1 MVDIGWLLG
10 ACPLLRKV
18 PRVVVIHGESGQSL
32 ELLQNSKPRDW
43 VLYKPP
49 LRLSYGTHH
58 SKAMLLVY
66 PTGVRVIV
74 HTANLIHVD
83 WNNKSQG
90 LWMQDFPWNTDACKG
105 KKSSV
110 FENDLVE
117 YLTALEVNCKILP
130 KKALSSDYR
139 NCGWVGHDV
148 LFVCNFLSESLLRK

>member
-1 MVDIGWLLG
+1 MWFPDLVGFLYAYSSSSTVGVCVEDFFTVFKFSKI
-10 ACPLLRKV
+10 
-18 PRVVVIHGESGQSL
+18 
-32 ELLQNSKPRDW
+32 LQNSKPCDW
-43 VLYKPP
+43 VLHKPP

-90 LWMQDFPWNTDACKG
+90 LWMQDFPWKTDACKG

-117 YLTALEVNCKILP
+117 YLTALEVKCKILQ
-130 KKALSSDYR
+130 KKSLIIR
-139 NCGWVGHDV
+139 LQKLWVG
-148 LFVCNFLSESLLRK
+148 